1 MKKSDL
7 INLLGKV
14 TKEDEVLTNPHE
26 RVLLI
31 DGLNLFFRNFAM
43 MKMVNQDGAHVGGLG
58 GFLRSLNYLVNQLQP
73 TSVYVVFDGA
83 GSSINRKNLLP
94 EYKSGRNLVRITN
107 WDVFDSLEE
116 EHDSKVN
123 QTVRLI
129 HYLKCLPVK
138 TVSMNK
144 VEADDIIAYLSDILS
159 TKHGSKVF
167 IVSNDQD
174 FIQLVDDKITVY
186 RPAEKEFYTKDMI
199 KSNYGVLA
207 ENFILYK
214 TLLGDNSDK
223 VEGIKGLGKKGVTKK
238 FPELLERPLS
248 FDDLMGIAESKLKEH
263 VIYAR
268 VLQDEERL
276 RNNYKIMDLGKPL
289 VDEVEKQY
297 LEEFSEELPPA
308 LNTKAFML
316 LYNEDGLNKLMKDPE
331 LTITNT
337 FKVINSFKK

>member
-14 TKEDEVLTNPHE
+14 TKEEEVLTNPHE

-107 WDVFDSLEE
+107 WDIFDSLEE
-116 EHDSKVN
+116 EHDSKIN

-144 VEADDIIAYLSDILS
+144 VEVDDIIAYLSDTLS
-159 TKHGSKVF
+159 NKHDSKVF

-174 FIQLVDDKITVY
+174 FIQLVNDKITVY
-186 RPAEKEFYTKDMI
+186 RPAEKEFYTRDMI
-199 KSNYGVLA
+199 KNNYGVLA

-223 VEGIKGLGKKGVTKK
+223 VEGIKGLGKKGITKK

-248 FDDLMGIAESKLKEH
+248 FDDLMEIAESKLKEH

-268 VLQDEERL
+268 VLHDEERL

-289 VDEVEKQY
+289 VDEVEKQF

-316 LYNEDGLNKLMKDPE
+316 LYNEDGLGRLMKDPE
-331 LTITNT
+331 LTINNT
-337 FKVINSFKK
+337 FKVLNSFKK

>member
-14 TKEDEVLTNPHE
+14 TKEEEIITNPHE

-58 GFLRSLNYLVNQLQP
+58 GFLRSLNYLTNQLQP
-73 TSVYVVFDGA
+73 TSVYVVFDGV

-94 EYKSGRNLVRITN
+94 EYKSGRNLARITN

-138 TVSMNK
+138 TVSINK
-144 VEADDIIAYLSDILS
+144 VEADDIIAYLSQHLS
-159 TKHGSKVF
+159 TEYGSKVF
-167 IVSNDQD
+167 IVSNDKD

-186 RPAEKEFYTKDMI
+186 RPSEKEFYTREMI
-199 KSNYGVLA
+199 KSEFGVLA

-214 TLLGDNSDK
+214 TLLGDQSDK
-223 VEGIKGLGKKGVTKK
+223 VGGIKGLGEKGIFKK
-238 FPELLERPLS
+238 FPELRERVLN
-248 FDDLMGIAESKLKEH
+248 FNDLMDIAESKLKEH
-263 VIYAR
+263 VVYAR
-268 VLQDEERL
+268 ILQDKERL
-276 RNNYKIMDLGKPL
+276 KNNYKVMDLGNPL
-289 VDEVEKQY
+289 VDDMEKQF
-297 LEEFSEELPPA
+297 LEELSQTSPPP
-308 LNTKAFML
+308 LNMKAFL
-316 LYNEDGLNKLMKDPE
+316 SLYNEDGLGKLMKDPE
-331 LTITNT
+331 LTINNT
-337 FKVINSFKK
+337 FKILNSFK

>member
-14 TKEDEVLTNPHE
+14 TQEEEVITNPHE

-43 MKMVNQDGAHVGGLG
+43 MKMVNQDGAHIGGLG

-83 GSSINRKNLLP
+83 GSSMNRKNLLP

-107 WDVFDSLEE
+107 WDIFDSLEE

-123 QTVRLI
+123 QTVRLV

-138 TVSMNK
+138 TVSINK

-167 IVSNDQD
+167 IVSNDRD
-174 FIQLVDDKITVY
+174 FVQLVNDKITVY
-186 RPAEKEFYTKDMI
+186 RPAEKEFYTKEMI
-199 KSNYGVLA
+199 KNQFGVLA

-214 TLLGDNSDK
+214 TLLGDQSDK
-223 VEGIKGLGKKGVTKK
+223 VEGVKGLGQKGIAKK

-248 FDDLMGIAESKLKEH
+248 FDDLMDIAESKLKEH
-263 VIYAR
+263 VVYAR
-268 VLQDEERL
+268 VLHDKVRL
-276 RNNYKIMDLGKPL
+276 KNNFKIMDLGKPL

-297 LEEFSEELPPA
+297 LEELS
-308 LNTKAFML
+308 
-316 LYNEDGLNKLMKDPE
+316 
-331 LTITNT
+331 
-337 FKVINSFKK
+337 

>member
-129 HYLKCLPVK
+129 HYLKWP
-138 TVSMNK
+138 
-144 VEADDIIAYLSDILS
+144 
-159 TKHGSKVF
+159 
-167 IVSNDQD
+167 
-174 FIQLVDDKITVY
+174 
-186 RPAEKEFYTKDMI
+186 
-199 KSNYGVLA
+199 KSQAG
-207 ENFILYK
+207 F
-214 TLLGDNSDK
+214 
-223 VEGIKGLGKKGVTKK
+223 KKGAPIGKASYAK
-238 FPELLERPLS
+238 RQFLNSWLIQMEKS
-248 FDDLMGIAESKLKEH
+248 M
-263 VIYAR
+263 IY
-268 VLQDEERL
+268 
-276 RNNYKIMDLGKPL
+276 
-289 VDEVEKQY
+289 
-297 LEEFSEELPPA
+297 
-308 LNTKAFML
+308 
-316 LYNEDGLNKLMKDPE
+316 
-331 LTITNT
+331 
-337 FKVINSFKK
+337 

>member
-1 MKKSDL
+1 
-7 INLLGKV
+7 
-14 TKEDEVLTNPHE
+14 
-26 RVLLI
+26 
-31 DGLNLFFRNFAM
+31 M

-174 FIQLVDDKITVY
+174 FIQLVNNKITVY
-186 RPAEKEFYTKDMI
+186 RPAEKEFYTKEMI

-268 VLQDEERL
+268 VLQDEDRL

>member
-14 TKEDEVLTNPHE
+14 TKEDEVLTNHHE

-186 RPAEKEFYTKDMI
+186 RPAEKEFYTKEMI

-248 FDDLMGIAESKLKEH
+248 FDDLMSIAESKLKEH

-331 LTITNT
+331 LTLTNT